1 LLPTVAAAGVSRAQA
16 PVNGDGF
23 ANLDAN
29 FQQHHS
35 PVNTADAL
43 TIDEIERIALAAN
56 PDIEIAARRIAI
68 AEAHVPAAG
77 SLDDP
82 MVMFRAWG
90 VPLSQPWNYNQS
102 QNMLSISQAV
112 PGRGKLALRSS
123 VAESSV
129 TESRAVLDRIR
140 LEVRVRARKAFDDL
154 LRAQDEIRIHDE
166 HVGIARQAIEAARIK
181 YAVGKVPQQDILK
194 AEVALTRIAEEMIRV
209 DQDADLA
216 RARLNTL
223 LGRNPAAGLTVK
235 GEHAVFASLPS
246 PQALQDLA
254 LQSRPD
260 LAGARAAVE
269 RSHKE
274 QALAKTAYV
283 PDFNVSAGYML
294 QPAGSSF
301 RNNYMIE
308 GSMNLP
314 WLNHRRHD
322 SEIAEATAHA
332 MEQDAELAAMRN
344 AAFGEIQEA
353 LVETEA
359 AQKLARMYREQLRPQ
374 AEATLQSSVIAYEN
388 GKTDFLDLL
397 DSQMTVIDIDI
408 DILQATASFDTHLAD
423 LELATGASFH
433 QFQKLDPEVK
443 P

>member
-1 LLPTVAAAGVSRAQA
+1 MPVSVSRAQTS
-16 PVNGDGF
+16 VTDDRF
-23 ANLDAN
+23 ANFNAV
-29 FQQHHS
+29 FQQHHPS
-35 PVNTADAL
+35 ETAADAL

-56 PDIEIAARRIAI
+56 PEIEVAARRVAI
-68 AEAHVPAAG
+68 AQAHIPAAG

-102 QNMLSISQAV
+102 QNMFSISQAL

-129 TESRAVLDRIR
+129 TEARAELDRVR
-140 LEVRVRARKAFDDL
+140 LDVRVRARKAFDDL
-154 LRAQDEIRIHDE
+154 LRAQDELRIHDE

-194 AEVALTRIAEEMIRV
+194 AEVAFTRVAEDMIRV

-223 LGRNPAAGLTVK
+223 LRRNPSAPLSVRGK
-235 GEHAVFASLPS
+235 HAILMALPS
-246 PQALQDLA
+246 LQALQDLA

-260 LAGARAAVE
+260 LAAARAALE

-283 PDFNVSAGYML
+283 PDFNISAGYML
-294 QPAGSSF
+294 QPSGSSF

-322 SEIAEATAHA
+322 SEIAESTARAT
-332 MEQDAELAAMRN
+332 EQDSELAAMRN

-359 AQKLARMYREQLRPQ
+359 AQKLARVYREQLRPQ

-397 DSQMTVIDIDI
+397 DSQMSVIDIDLAV
-408 DILQATASFDTHLAD
+408 LQATASFDTHLAD
-423 LELATGASFH
+423 LELATGGSFD
-433 QFQKLDPEVK
+433 QFQKSPAEVK

>member
-1 LLPTVAAAGVSRAQA
+1 MPAAVPVSVSRAQTS
-16 PVNGDGF
+16 VNDDRF
-23 ANLDAN
+23 ASLNAV
-29 FQQHHS
+29 FEQHHRS
-35 PVNTADAL
+35 ETAADAL

-56 PDIEIAARRIAI
+56 PEIEVAARRVAI
-68 AEAHVPAAG
+68 AQAHVPAAG
-77 SLDDP
+77 TLDDP

-102 QNMLSISQAV
+102 QNMFSISQAL

-129 TESRAVLDRIR
+129 TEARAELDRVR
-140 LEVRVRARKAFDDL
+140 LDVRVRARKAFDDL

-194 AEVALTRIAEEMIRV
+194 AEVALTRVAEDMIRV
-209 DQDADLA
+209 DQDVDLA
-216 RARLNTL
+216 RARLSTL
-223 LGRNPAAGLTVK
+223 LGRDPSAALRVR
-235 GEHAVFASLPS
+235 GEHAVLSKLPS
-246 PQALQDLA
+246 LQALQDLA
-254 LQSRPD
+254 LQTRPD
-260 LAGARAAVE
+260 LAAARAALE

-283 PDFNVSAGYML
+283 PDFNFSAGYML
-294 QPAGSSF
+294 MPSGSSY

-322 SEIAEATAHA
+322 SEIAEATGRVTQ
-332 MEQDAELAAMRN
+332 QDAELAAMRN
-344 AAFGEIQEA
+344 AVFGEIQEA
-353 LVETEA
+353 LVETES
-359 AQKLARMYREQLRPQ
+359 AQKLASMYRDQLRPQ

-388 GKTDFLDLL
+388 GKADFLDLL
-397 DSQMTVIDIDI
+397 DSQMSVIDIDLAM
-408 DILQATASFDTHLAD
+408 LQATASFDAHLAD
-423 LELATGASFH
+423 LELATGGSFEE
-433 QFQKLDPEVK
+433 FQKSPAEVK